1 MERRVRSRL
10 QLVPWKAVL
19 LTHYFMIF
27 VTWGIGNL
35 SVEKGG
41 DIHEGGRWVEYT
53 NPRWIK
59 RCIWRKCNNL
69 SRLYHIL
76 LFFLK
81 IKRSLIPPPFAFLSF
96 IPPPNLLLSC
106 ILLSF
111 IPRPSSY
118 SFPDLPSHSFYL
130 FNFWLHPLSYIP
142 TESVNKIV
150 PINSDIDSES
160 THIITIKYFTNPP
173 F

>member
-96 IPPPNLLLSC
+96 IPPPLIFFC
-106 ILLSF
+106 PVFSF
-111 IPRPSSY
+111 PSSPAPPHIPFQIY
-118 SFPDLPSHSFYL
+118 HPIPSIFL
-130 FNFWLHPLSYIP
+130 I
-142 TESVNKIV
+142 
-150 PINSDIDSES
+150 SDSILYHTSQQ
-160 THIITIKYFTNPP
+160 KV
-173 F
+173 